1 MSDKLDIK
9 QLLEAGA
16 HFGHRTSRWH
26 PKMQEFIHSKRGG
39 IHIIDLVQTAERLQT
54 ACQFAESVTASGKQV
69 LFVGTKAHIAP
80 AVAETAQT
88 VDMPHI
94 TQRWFGGILTNFETI
109 HSRVQYYKKLTADLD
124 SGELAE
130 TYNKRELLGFEE
142 ERDKLAYSF
151 AGIVNM
157 DKLPGAVF
165 ITDVAGEKT
174 AVAEANRLN
183 IPVIGIVDSNADP
196 TRIDYPIP
204 ANDDALKAVTLIAE
218 QIAAAIKAG
227 QESYTK
233 KPANTAQTK
242 QPPKTKAATKEAGK
256 AATTKEPADKTA
268 AATSSDDNDKQD
280 TQEAAAENDKQEE
293 QE

>member
-26 PKMQEFIHSKRGG
+26 PKMGEFIHSKRGG
-39 IHIIDLVQTAERLQT
+39 IHIIDLVQTAERLQA
-54 ACQFAESVTASGKQV
+54 ACQFAESVAASGKQV

-80 AVAETAQT
+80 AVAEAAGA

-94 TQRWFGGILTNFETI
+94 TKRWFGGILTNFDTI

-165 ITDVAGEKT
+165 VTDVAGEKT

-183 IPVIGIVDSNADP
+183 IPLIGIVDSNADP

-218 QIAAAIKAG
+218 QMAAAIKAG
-227 QESYTK
+227 QESYAK
-233 KPANTAQTK
+233 KPANTTQTK
-242 QPPKTKAATKEAGK
+242 QPPKAKPATKAADK
-256 AATTKEPADKTA
+256 AAATKKSTDKTA
-268 AATSSDDNDKQD
+268 AATASKESKQD
-280 TQEAAAENDKQEE
+280 QPEAAADDKQEE